1 MNHKNKR
8 LMIIAGIVVIVIAI
22 VVAVVLFLP
31 SHDKDVSPAV
41 KGVAG
46 VYARGGKIKTETSI
60 DINAETLNSMITMFG
75 GASSDD
81 EQAAQMMIINTA
93 LNIIRKLSVTTLTDG
108 KVGYIGIGNENGEL
122 INAYAM
128 INSED
133 SFVTTSMLSG
143 IELILPDAV
152 ASVPSFSE
160 EDVQVVMKS
169 LDGYVVA
176 ISEFANEE
184 LLANAQLEE
193 GSFALAGSGTFEYKA
208 KFELKSHQV
217 ADMLERL
224 LKIFKEDKAL
234 QDQLEAFIKSAAA
247 TAQAAGESVPGAK
260 EIIEEI
266 EKGIAEIRGNNDEKL
281 ANLTV
286 YSAKDTDAVHIE
298 VEMLENETAMAL
310 ITVASLPAQNG
321 TDIRFSMLTAD
332 GSEGPVDWAAARQAV
347 LSGGQSAS
355 LLLDVAVNERT
366 NEAANREEVDGGIDI
381 YVMGIKIGIAIN
393 SSTTIT
399 GEYATESTV
408 AFSAFS
414 PDPLFTVVSKGYET
428 AESIPAPDRDS
439 LKKVQLSENMS
450 EEDQNN
456 LLESLTVSLPE
467 LIEKLKVV
475 LPEEGQ
481 MLAVILEGF
490 MNPGVPYQ
498 Q

>member
-1 MNHKNKR
+1 MDRNMKR
-8 LMIIAGIVVIVIAI
+8 MTAIFMALMLMLSSLSAFAQ
-22 VVAVVLFLP
+22 APTAQL
-31 SHDKDVSPAV
+31 AE
-41 KGVAG
+41 
-46 VYARGGKIKTETSI
+46 VYARGGKIKTETRIELNQEGITGLLGGMS
-60 DINAETLNSMITMFG
+60 AEGQEEMMN
-75 GASSDD
+75 
-81 EQAAQMMIINTA
+81 MIISTVLGA
-93 LNIIRKLSVTTLTDG
+93 VGKLTVSTLSGADSAYVGLGTD
-108 KVGYIGIGNENGEL
+108 KGEL
-122 INAYAM
+122 FNVFASM
-128 INSED
+128 SRED
-133 SFVTTSMLSG
+133 SYITSSLLPG
-143 IELILPDAV
+143 IELNLPANML
-152 ASVPSFSE
+152 ASSSFKP
-160 EDVQVVMKS
+160 EDIQALLSNMGAYAEA
-169 LDGYVVA
+169 LGQ
-176 ISEFANEE
+176 FANEE

-193 GSFALAGSGTFEYKA
+193 GNFALAGSGTFEYKA

-266 EKGIAEIRGNNDEKL
+266 EKGITEIRGNNDEKL

-332 GSEGPVDWAAARQAV
+332 GSEGPVDWTAARQAV

-393 SSTTIT
+393 SSTTIA